1 MAEVHSGC
9 KPDDAPRFGKTCC
22 GCGLMR
28 SDLTSAD
35 WQVTTSAR
43 PFSTPC
49 SGTNP
54 APRLSLTQALRIN
67 LVFREND
74 DHRATADFTI
84 VVHFRRHFI
93 RVRDSDF
100 KNFKTSWASDF
111 SEFHDAD
118 LHRIQISPTA
128 ESLLGS
134 AKIQVS
140 PTPCQF
146 KPLTTHF
153 PNPDPINSLFS

>member
-1 MAEVHSGC
+1 MAEFHSGY
-9 KPDDAPRFGKTCC
+9 KTNGAPRFGKTCC
-22 GCGLMR
+22 GCSSMR
-28 SDLTSAD
+28 SDPPSGD
-35 WQVTTSAR
+35 WQVPTSAR

-49 SGTNP
+49 SGTRP
-54 APRLSLTQALRIN
+54 SPRLSLTQALCIN
-67 LVFREND
+67 LVLGEND
-74 DHRATADFTI
+74 DHRTTANFTI
-84 VVHFRRHFI
+84 IVHFRRHFI
-93 RVRDSDF
+93 RMRDSDF

-111 SEFHDAD
+111 SEFHGAD

-146 KPLTTHF
+146 KPLTT
-153 PNPDPINSLFS
+153 PFSKPRSYQFVI